1 MRWKA
6 LLLVCAGVVTGISCA
21 GGRADPSRDDA
32 TPAELVVRR
41 GEFRGRV
48 VLTGDLQAARS
59 EKITVPR
66 VPSWRTTIR
75 WMAEDG
81 ADVVAGAKVLELDG
95 GAFAADIEK
104 KRLSV
109 VKGESEVEQREAEAA
124 VLVAEKE
131 SQAEQ
136 RRLSVEKAR
145 IDAELP
151 QELVSRQKYTENLLA
166 LMRAQAEH
174 EKAVEELTAARE
186 ASAATV
192 EQAMISLQ
200 KAKRDLRDVEEA
212 LDTMIVRAPRSGV
225 LVVGEHIRE
234 RRKYM
239 VGDSVWV
246 GLGVMEIPDLA
257 SMMVKASLSDVD
269 DGKIRVGMAAE
280 CTMDSYPDLRFSGTV
295 TDIAAVASEEGG
307 QSLRRSF
314 AVSIA
319 LQQTDTARMRP
330 GMSVK
335 VGIETARLAN
345 VLLAPRSALD
355 LASDPPRLVLLGG
368 QAPVDAVRVGPCNA
382 AECVI
387 VEGAVEG
394 TKLGMR
400 R

>member
-1 MRWKA
+1 
-6 LLLVCAGVVTGISCA
+6 
-21 GGRADPSRDDA
+21 
-32 TPAELVVRR
+32 
-41 GEFRGRV
+41 
-48 VLTGDLQAARS
+48 
-59 EKITVPR
+59 
-66 VPSWRTTIR
+66 
-75 WMAEDG
+75 MAEDG
-81 ADVVAGAKVLELDG
+81 ADVVAGEKVLELDG
-95 GAFAADIEK
+95 GAFAVDIEK

-109 VKGESEVEQREAEAA
+109 VKGEREVEQRNAEAA
-124 VLVAEKE
+124 VLIAEKE

-136 RRLSVEKAR
+136 RRLAVEKAR

-166 LMRAQAEH
+166 LMRAQAEQ
-174 EKAVEELTAARE
+174 EKAVEELSAAKQT
-186 ASAATV
+186 SAATA

-225 LVVGEHIRE
+225 LVVREHVRE

-269 DGKIRVGMAAE
+269 DGKIRVGMTAE
-280 CTMDSYPDLRFSGTV
+280 CTMDSYPDLRFGGTV
-295 TDIAAVASEEGG
+295 TDIAAVAGEEGG

-319 LQQTDTARMRP
+319 LQKTDTARMRP

-335 VGIETARLAN
+335 VIIETARLAN

-355 LASDPPRLVLLGG
+355 LASDPPRLFLRRGG
-368 QAPVDAVRVGPCNA
+368 APTTVAVRVGPCNA
-382 AECVI
+382 AECII
-387 VEGAVEG
+387 VEGVEEG